1 MGHHPFVVQA
11 EAGLARIPLLP
22 AEGSYDHSS
31 AAVNPLLIEGML
43 LASRQV
49 GAAAISAEHPVDD
62 RLAATLRGY
71 EIRARLRP
79 TPNAVFAGVA
89 PAVFSRE
96 TASLR
101 LGGGHRAR
109 SNPSAAWLTAVCA
122 QLLEDPDVLALLIL
136 TVSNLITRRGRRL
149 EHEQQAAPG
158 RTGPHRVTVRATD
171 ATMLILRT
179 CRAGATVDQVI
190 AEVGRR
196 WSTVP
201 ESVVRA
207 TVLGLVRAGFLLSDL
222 LPGDLGDDPLGH
234 LLGRLP
240 AVSPVREK
248 LASLRRLLADAD
260 QCRPGYPSRLA
271 ALIAARDLAD
281 EISFQERALS
291 VDVVAD
297 AHLVLPTALADQ
309 AARAAGVLWRIGWG
323 RGPLTGYHDRFLD
336 RYGPHRFVPLSEA
349 TDPAIGLGID
359 TDASDI
365 DAAPPPPGR
374 TTVLTALLAHG
385 TTRGGTEV
393 VLDAEAIAALA
404 GDQTAEPPPRTAE
417 IHVRVLAATQQDLAL
432 GRLHLA
438 VCPGGGS
445 QDAGSSQGRFTGLL
459 PGTLSDLG
467 DPSTLVAELAVRPRV
482 SEGAALA
489 PQTGFAPWRI
499 PVGVPV
505 RDGDLVLDDL
515 LLVSNG
521 DRLMVWSASRDR
533 QVVPVLYS
541 RLAPRLLP
549 PLARFLQLLGHTG
562 CRPWRGWSWG
572 PLADLPFQPRVRYE
586 RTVLSPAR
594 WVLPPELTGMV
605 HDRTAWNGAL
615 HTWRTAATPPP
626 PDIVVTEDADRR
638 LPLDL
643 RRPDDRELLR
653 RYVRRGVLAVAEQP
667 GGPDAIQAVVPGPT
681 GDHVLELVVPLAR
694 RTTVTEPARP
704 ADTPVRATG
713 TGLHLPGGPWL
724 SLTVRGPSH
733 CHDQI
738 LSELAAAAA
747 GLTGHF
753 DTWFWLR
760 YADTSHGS
768 HIRARFHGN
777 PAALGGRVLPALSA
791 WCSEMIRQRLSGGF
805 TVEPYDQE
813 IERYGGPDAIHAAE
827 QVFAADSHLVL
838 KALATTTD
846 PDQRLVIAALSAAAI
861 ARAVADGDP
870 AALRGHHLD
879 RAARQRVVTLRPQVR
894 STRSQDDTNSPIP
907 SLTDPA
913 WIARQDALTSYRD
926 TLKPAHR
933 PSCASALIHMHT
945 NRLLGRADTERMARA
960 LAADL
965 LALPTS
971 AP

>member
-1 MGHHPFVVQA
+1 MPT
-11 EAGLARIPLLP
+11 
-22 AEGSYDHSS
+22 
-31 AAVNPLLIEGML
+31 
-43 LASRQV
+43 
-49 GAAAISAEHPVDD
+49 EHPVDE
-62 RLAATLRGY
+62 RLAMTLRGY

-79 TPNAVFAGVA
+79 TPHAVFAGVA

-96 TASLR
+96 AASLR

-109 SNPSAAWLTAVCA
+109 SNPSAVWLAAVCA
-122 QLLEDPDVLALLIL
+122 QLLEDPDVLSLRTFTA
-136 TVSNLITRRGRRL
+136 SNLITRRGRRL

-158 RTGPHRVTVRATD
+158 GTGSHRVTVRATD
-171 ATMLILRT
+171 AVMLILRT
-179 CRAGATVDQVI
+179 CRAGATIDQVVT
-190 AEVGRR
+190 EMVRR
-196 WSTVP
+196 WPTVP

-207 TVLGLVRAGFLLSDL
+207 TVLGLVRSGFLLSDL
-222 LPGDLGDDPLGH
+222 LPGDISDDPLGH
-234 LLGRLP
+234 LLGSLP
-240 AVSPVREK
+240 AANPVREK

-260 QCRPGYPSRLA
+260 RYRPGDPSRLA
-271 ALIAARDLAD
+271 ALTAARDLAD
-281 EISFQERALS
+281 EISLQERALT

-297 AHLVLPTALADQ
+297 AQLVLPTALADQ
-309 AARAAGVLWRIGWG
+309 AAHAAGLLWRIGWG
-323 RGPLTGYHDRFLD
+323 YGPLIGYHDRFLD
-336 RYGPHRFVPLSEA
+336 RYGPHRFVPLLEA
-349 TDPAIGLGID
+349 TDPAIGLGLDTDVSD
-359 TDASDI
+359 TDA
-365 DAAPPPPGR
+365 APWPPGR
-374 TTVLTALLAHG
+374 TAVLAAVLAQGTAH
-385 TTRGGTEV
+385 GGTEV
-393 VLDAEAIAALA
+393 VLDAGTIAALA

-417 IHVRVLAATQQDLAL
+417 IHVRVLAATQQDLAA

-445 QDAGSSQGRFTGLL
+445 QEAGSSQGRFTSLL
-459 PGTLSDLG
+459 PGTLSELG
-467 DPSTLVAELAVRPRV
+467 EPSMLVAELVVRPRAA
-482 SEGAALA
+482 EGAALA
-489 PQTGFAPWRI
+489 PQTGFTSWRI

-505 RDGDLVLDDL
+505 QDGDLVLDDL
-515 LLVSNG
+515 LLISNG
-521 DRLMVWSASRDR
+521 DRLIVWSASRDR

-572 PLADLPFQPRVRYE
+572 PLANLPFQPRVRYE

-594 WVLPPELTGMV
+594 WLLPPALTGAV
-605 HDRTAWNGAL
+605 HDCTAWNGAL
-615 HTWRTAATPPP
+615 HEWWTTAIPPP

-667 GGPDAIQAVVPGPT
+667 GGPDAVQAVLPGPT

-694 RTTVTEPARP
+694 RTTVTRPARR
-704 ADTPVRATG
+704 AAAPVRTAG
-713 TGLHLPGGPWL
+713 MGLHLPGGPWL
-724 SLTVRGPSH
+724 SLAVLGPSH

-738 LSELAAAAA
+738 LSELAAVAG
-747 GLTGHF
+747 GLTEHF

-760 YADTSHGS
+760 YADTTHGP
-768 HIRARFHGN
+768 HIRARFHGH
-777 PAALGGRVLPALSA
+777 PAALGGHLLPALSA

-827 QVFAADSHLVL
+827 DVFAADSHLVL
-838 KALATTTD
+838 KALAATTD
-846 PDQRLVIAALSAAAI
+846 PDQRLVIAALSAATI
-861 ARAVADGDP
+861 ARTVADGDP
-870 AALRGHHLD
+870 TALHGRHLD
-879 RAARQRVVTLRPQVR
+879 RATRQRMLTLRLQVR
-894 STRSQDDTNSPIP
+894 STRSQNGTNSSIP

-913 WIARQDALTSYRD
+913 WIARQDALTSYRN

-933 PSCASALIHMHT
+933 PSCASALIHMHA
-945 NRLLGRADTERMARA
+945 NRLLGGVDTERMARA

-965 LALPTS
+965 LARPAS

>member
-1 MGHHPFVVQA
+1 MGRHPFVVRS

-22 AEGSYDHSS
+22 AEGPDDHLS
-31 AAVNPLLIEGML
+31 AGVNPLLVEGML

-49 GAAAISAEHPVDD
+49 GAAAIPAEHPVDD
-62 RLAATLRGY
+62 RLAVTLRGY

-79 TPNAVFAGVA
+79 TPNAVFAAVA

-96 TASLR
+96 AASLR

-109 SNPSAAWLTAVCA
+109 SNPSAAWLTAVCTR
-122 QLLEDPDVLALLIL
+122 LLEDPAVLSLLTL
-136 TVSNLITRRGRRL
+136 TASNLITRRGRRL

-158 RTGPHRVTVRATD
+158 ATGPHRVTVRATD

-179 CRAGATVDQVI
+179 CRAGATIDQVI
-190 AEVGRR
+190 TEVVRR

-207 TVLGLVRAGFLLSDL
+207 TVLGLVRTGFLLSDL

-234 LLGRLP
+234 LLGKLP
-240 AVSPVREK
+240 AASPVREK
-248 LASLRRLLADAD
+248 LASLRRLLGDAD
-260 QCRPGYPSRLA
+260 RHRPGDPRRLA
-271 ALIAARDLAD
+271 ALTAARDLAD
-281 EISFQERALS
+281 EISFQERALT

-336 RYGPHRFVPLSEA
+336 RYGPHRFVALSEA

-359 TDASDI
+359 TDVSDT
-365 DAAPPPPGR
+365 DAAPQPPGR
-374 TTVLTALLAHG
+374 TAVLAALLAQS
-385 TTRGGTEV
+385 TARGGTEI
-393 VLDAEAIAALA
+393 VLDSATIAALA
-404 GDQTAEPPPRTAE
+404 GDQGAEPPPRTAE
-417 IHVRVLAATQQDLAL
+417 IHVRVLAAARQDLAV

-459 PGTLSDLG
+459 SGNLSDLG
-467 DPSTLVAELAVRPRV
+467 EPSTLVAELVVRPRV
-482 SEGAALA
+482 PEGAALA

-505 RDGDLVLDDL
+505 RDGDLALDDL
-515 LLVSNG
+515 LLTSNG
-521 DRLMVWSASRDR
+521 DRLLVWSASRDR

-541 RLAPRLLP
+541 RLAPHLLP

-562 CRPWRGWSWG
+562 CRPWRSWSWG

-594 WVLPPELTGMV
+594 WVLPPELTRAV

-615 HTWRTAATPPP
+615 HAWRTAATPPP

-667 GGPDAIQAVVPGPT
+667 GGPDAVQAVVSGPT

-694 RTTVTEPARP
+694 CTTVARPARP
-704 ADTPVRATG
+704 AAPVRTAG

-724 SLTVRGPSH
+724 SLAVRGPSH

-738 LSELAAAAA
+738 LSELAAAVA

-753 DTWFWLR
+753 DTWFWIR
-760 YADTSHGS
+760 YTDTTHGP
-768 HIRARFHGN
+768 HIRARFHGQ
-777 PAALGGRVLPALSA
+777 PVALGGYLLPALCA
-791 WCSEMIRQRLSGGF
+791 WCSEMTRQRLSGGF

-838 KALATTTD
+838 KALAATTD
-846 PDQRLVIAALSAAAI
+846 SEQRLVIAALSAATI
-861 ARAVADGDP
+861 AGTVADGDP

-879 RAARQRVVTLRPQVR
+879 RAARQRVATLRPQVR
-894 STRSQDDTNSPIP
+894 STRSWDDTNSPIP

-913 WIARQDALTSYRD
+913 WTARQDALVSYRE
-926 TLKPAHR
+926 TLKPTQR
-933 PSCASALIHMHT
+933 PACASALIHLHA
-945 NRLLGRADTERMARA
+945 NRLLGSADTERMARA
-960 LAADL
+960 LATDL
-965 LALPTS
+965 LALPT
-971 AP
+971 

>member
-1 MGHHPFVVQA
+1 M
-11 EAGLARIPLLP
+11 
-22 AEGSYDHSS
+22 
-31 AAVNPLLIEGML
+31 AV
-43 LASRQV
+43 
-49 GAAAISAEHPVDD
+49 
-62 RLAATLRGY
+62 
-71 EIRARLRP
+71 
-79 TPNAVFAGVA
+79 
-89 PAVFSRE
+89 AVFSRE
-96 TASLR
+96 AASLR

-122 QLLEDPDVLALLIL
+122 QLLEDPDALSLLTLIA
-136 TVSNLITRRGRRL
+136 SNLITRRGRRL

-158 RTGPHRVTVRATD
+158 GTGPHRVTVRATD
-171 ATMLILRT
+171 ATLLILST
-179 CRAGATVDQVI
+179 CRAGATIDQVI
-190 AEVGRR
+190 IEVVRR

-207 TVLGLVRAGFLLSDL
+207 TVLGLVRSGFLLSDL
-222 LPGDLGDDPLGH
+222 LPADLGADPLGH

-240 AVSPVREK
+240 AASPVREK
-248 LASLRRLLADAD
+248 LSSLRRLLADAD
-260 QCRPGYPSRLA
+260 RYRPGDPRRLA
-271 ALIAARDLAD
+271 ALTAARDLAD
-281 EISFQERALS
+281 EISFQECALT

-336 RYGPHRFVPLSEA
+336 RYGPHRFVPLLEA
-349 TDPAIGLGID
+349 TDPAIGLGLD
-359 TDASDI
+359 TDVSDI
-365 DAAPPPPGR
+365 NAAPWPPGR
-374 TTVLTALLAHG
+374 TAVLAQGTAH
-385 TTRGGTEV
+385 GGTEV
-393 VLDAEAIAALA
+393 VLDAGTIAALA

-417 IHVRVLAATQQDLAL
+417 IHVRVLAATQQDLAA

-445 QDAGSSQGRFTGLL
+445 QEAGSSQGRFTGLL

-467 DPSTLVAELAVRPRV
+467 EPSTLVAELVVRPRAP
-482 SEGAALA
+482 EGAALV

-499 PVGVPV
+499 PVGVSV
-505 RDGDLVLDDL
+505 RDGDLVLDGL

-521 DRLMVWSASRDR
+521 DRLIVWSASRDR

-549 PLARFLQLLGHTG
+549 PLARFLQLLGQTG

-594 WVLPPELTGMV
+594 WVLPRELIGAV

-615 HTWRTAATPPP
+615 HAWRTAAIPPP

-643 RRPDDRELLR
+643 RRADDRELLR

-667 GGPDAIQAVVPGPT
+667 GGPDAVQAVVPGPT

-694 RTTVTEPARP
+694 RTTMTRPARP
-704 ADTPVRATG
+704 ATAPVRTAG

-724 SLTVRGPSH
+724 SLAVRGPSH

-738 LSELAAAAA
+738 LSELAAVPA

-760 YADTSHGS
+760 YADTTHGS
-768 HIRARFHGN
+768 HIRARFHGH
-777 PAALGGRVLPALSA
+777 PAALGGHLLPALCV

-838 KALATTTD
+838 QALAATTD
-846 PDQRLVIAALSAAAI
+846 PDQRLVIAALSAATI
-861 ARAVADGDP
+861 ARTVADGDP

-879 RAARQRVVTLRPQVR
+879 RAARQRVAALRPQVR
-894 STRSQDDTNSPIP
+894 STRSQDGTSSPIP

-913 WIARQDALTSYRD
+913 WTARQDALASYRD

-933 PSCASALIHMHT
+933 PSCASALIHMHA
-945 NRLLGRADTERMARA
+945 NRLLGSADTERMARA
-960 LAADL
+960 LATDL
-965 LALPTS
+965 LALP
-971 AP
+971 P